1 MGLVSMDTKER
12 YKIQKSIEDVI
23 GILDSAPI
31 QPDLIAETNIVQ
43 LTNRVPIAHLA
54 IERGL
59 KTLITAAGGSKEKT
73 HSLNK
78 LYRVLQSC
86 DSDSADFLFEAFDD
100 AVTFFGY
107 NVNARGF
114 TQFCSLEV
122 YLSRVGT
129 DRAFEALRY
138 WAIGETGKGD
148 SPIPYISP
156 PVHRELL
163 CALSWLFLTEQ
174 RQTVSQRVDREVG
187 DAMFE
192 RRRGSLSWGDDTRKK
207 CSVHWYLN
215 WLFNENSD
223 RRSAMKEAVNQGFAI
238 REDDEFISQVLLDAY
253 TDLRQS
259 KDPAV
264 LYFLR
269 TLMYLPEGSQRRN
282 LDAVPGVD
290 WINEPQRS
298 GWVVTAAGTHLGL
311 VDRYA
316 DGSWAITPN
325 EEGVIRVI
333 DVARTLSDAKHYL
346 VNRLTR
352 VVDVS
357 INGTSSRLR
366 LVNNYRYFRRDRNE
380 EWTTGNDDLTR
391 TYDIEF
397 WDVNHGLVVGDEVT
411 VELPLDD
418 YPGGRGIHVLEG
430 TVKDVDEQRVSVSG
444 SDFHDVK
451 LES

>member
-1 MGLVSMDTKER
+1 MDTMER

-31 QPDLIAETNIVQ
+31 QPDLIPETNIVQ

-59 KTLITAAGGSKEKT
+59 KTLISAAGGSKEKT
-73 HSLNK
+73 HSLNR
-78 LYRVLQSC
+78 LYRVIQSC
-86 DSDSADFLFEAFDD
+86 DSDSADFLSEAFDD
-100 AVTFFGY
+100 AVAFFGY

-114 TQFCSLEV
+114 TQFRSLEI

-129 DRAFEALRY
+129 DKAFEALRY
-138 WAIGETGKGD
+138 WAIGEPVKGD

-174 RQTVSQRVDREVG
+174 QQTVSQRVDREVG
-187 DAMFE
+187 HAMFE
-192 RRRGSLSWGDDTRKK
+192 SRRRSLSWGSDDTRKK

-223 RRSAMKEAVNQGFAI
+223 RRSAMKEAVNQEFSI

-264 LYFLR
+264 LHYIR
-269 TLMYLPEGSQRRN
+269 TLMYLPKGSQRRN
-282 LDAVPGVD
+282 LDAVPGMD
-290 WINEPQRS
+290 WINEAQKS

-316 DGSWAITPN
+316 DGAWGITPN
-325 EEGVIRVI
+325 EEGSVQVT
-333 DVARTLSDAKHYL
+333 DMARTLSDAKYYL
-346 VNRLTR
+346 VNRLTK

-357 INGTSSRLR
+357 INGTSSRVR
-366 LVNNYRYFRRDRNE
+366 LVNNYRYFRRDHHE
-380 EWTTGNDDLTR
+380 EWTAGNDDLTR

-397 WDVNHGLVVGDEVT
+397 WDDNHGLGVGDEVT
-411 VELPLDD
+411 VELPLEDS
-418 YPGGRGIHVLEG
+418 PSGRGLHVLEG
-430 TVKDVDEQRVSVSG
+430 TVKDIDEQRVSVSG
-444 SDFHDVK
+444 SDFYDVK

>member
-1 MGLVSMDTKER
+1 MEKMER

-23 GILDSAPI
+23 AILDSAPI
-31 QPDLIAETNIVQ
+31 QPDLIPETNIVQ

-59 KTLITAAGGSKEKT
+59 KTLITAAGGPKEKT
-73 HSLNK
+73 HSLNG

-86 DSDSADFLFEAFDD
+86 DSDSADFLSEAFDD

-107 NVNARGF
+107 NVNAKGF
-114 TQFCSLEV
+114 TQFRSLEV

-129 DRAFEALRY
+129 DKSFEALRY
-138 WAIGETGKGD
+138 WAIGEPGKGN

-187 DAMFE
+187 HAMFG
-192 RRRGSLSWGDDTRKK
+192 RRSLSWGSDDTRKK

-215 WLFNENSD
+215 WLSNENSD
-223 RRSAMKEAVNQGFAI
+223 SRSAMKEAIDQGFAI
-238 REDDEFISQVLLDAY
+238 KEDDEFISQVLLDAY
-253 TDLRQS
+253 TDLQQS

-264 LYFLR
+264 LHFLR
-269 TLMYLPEGSQRRN
+269 TLNYLPKGSQRRN
-282 LDAVPGVD
+282 PDAVPDMD
-290 WINEPQRS
+290 WFNQSQNS
-298 GWVVTAAGTHLGL
+298 GAVVTAAGTPLGH

-325 EEGVIRVI
+325 EDGLVRVI

-352 VVDVS
+352 LVDIS

-366 LVNNYRYFRRDRNE
+366 LVNNYRYFRRERDV
-380 EWTTGNDDLTR
+380 EWTVGNDDLTR

-397 WDVNHGLVVGDEVT
+397 WDDNHGLVVGDEVT
-411 VELPLDD
+411 VELPREDS
-418 YPGGRGIHVLEG
+418 PSGRGIHVLEG
-430 TVKDVDEQRVSVSG
+430 TVKDVDDQRVSVSG
-444 SDFHDVK
+444 SDYLDMK